1 MFDLVQI
8 NLGKLKNGEGIVLL
22 LKEKLGISAI
32 LEGKKIILEDENNP
46 VRIKDVKT
54 YLKKFLHREGLRKKI
69 RILVEKGE
77 INLIEMKIE
86 EK

>member
-22 LKEKLGISAI
+22 LKEKLGISAV

-77 INLIEMKIE
+77 INLIEIE

>member
-22 LKEKLGISAI
+22 LKEKLGISAV

>member
-22 LKEKLGISAI
+22 LKDKLGVSPV

-77 INLIEMKIE
+77 INLVEMEIE

>member
-1 MFDLVQI
+1 MFVVVQI
-8 NLGKLKNGEGIVLL
+8 NLGKLKNGEDIVLL
-22 LKEKLGISAI
+22 LKEKLGVSPV
-32 LEGKKIILEDENNP
+32 LDGKKIILEGENNL

-77 INLIEMKIE
+77 INLIEMEIE